1 MCGKYN
7 RYIDLVALGGLRPW
21 NLQSMPDF
29 IALRVAVPLTNGKRN
44 SKLHYVPQIDI
55 YSFGGTVSKKALA

>member
-1 MCGKYN
+1 MYK
-7 RYIDLVALGGLRPW
+7 
-21 NLQSMPDF
+21 SMPDF